1 MIIRAIALNTWRE
14 TMRDRILVAAVL
26 VMGLGMAAALCFEG
40 PGPGRAVAV
49 LDLGLTLMSAIGVL
63 LAIFLGTSLV
73 HKEMDKR
80 TLYVVLTKPVTR
92 FQFLAGKYLG
102 LMATLTLMVALM
114 GLMLLGLMVAV
125 GHLDGKIFAVLAAQ
139 WMQLSLLTALA
150 FCFSCVTSGVLA
162 ALYAGGIF
170 LVGQQTHV
178 VKEFAESEILRSMAN
193 FVIGNVMYVALPNFS
208 VFDYKNAALYGNAI
222 PWDVWALGLLYGA
235 LMSAGCLVMASVAWQ
250 ARELP

>member
-1 MIIRAIALNTWRE
+1 MIVRAIALNTWRE
-14 TMRDRILVAAVL
+14 TMRDRALVAAVL
-26 VMGLGMAAALCFEG
+26 LMGLAMAAALCFEG
-40 PGPGRAVAV
+40 PGPGRALAV
-49 LDLGLTLMSAIGVL
+49 LDLGLTITGVLGVL

-114 GLMLLGLMVAV
+114 GLLLTGLMIAV
-125 GHLDGKIFAVLAAQ
+125 GHLDGHLYAVLAAQ
-139 WMQLSLLTALA
+139 WMQLSLITALA

-162 ALYAGGIF
+162 ALYTGGLF

-178 VKEFAESEILRSMAN
+178 IKEFAESEVMRSMAN
-193 FVIGNVMYVALPNFS
+193 FLIGNLMYCVLPNFS
-208 VFDYKNAALYGNAI
+208 VFDFKNAVLYGQQM
-222 PWDVWALGLLYGA
+222 PWALWGYGLAYGLL
-235 LMSAGCLVMASVAWQ
+235 LSSACLVMAGVAW
-250 ARELP
+250 AERELP